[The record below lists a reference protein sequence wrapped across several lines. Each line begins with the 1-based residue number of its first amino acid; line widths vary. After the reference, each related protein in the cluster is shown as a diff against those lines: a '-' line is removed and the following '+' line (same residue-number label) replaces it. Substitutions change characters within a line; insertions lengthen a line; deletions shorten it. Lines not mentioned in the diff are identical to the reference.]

1 MRYFSKCAVIVPVTV
16 ISLLFTYSDTH
27 GLTTKKQKGP
37 IAISLQID
45 DRVITK
51 IIDGSYTL
59 ITEKLSAELKGPLNE
74 LRPKKNEMDGKARA
88 LHQRYETYEDD
99 ALVALIVLLPYL
111 PQEQAHEIETK
122 IIEKLTLPESGLRQS
137 SKYSTHLQDLEKR
150 ETRYNTK
157 INQTDEN
164 SNEMTKALE
173 EKNPEKIYEVYPVLR
188 GIINLL
194 EAHRN
199 TTERTKRA
207 VARARQIDT
216 ITLEKLTGI
225 EEMAEKERPV
235 ITGILEKFKQKE
247 TIKKVKQIIQVEL
260 DSATAR
266 LDVARQNL
274 DVIKNDYVK
283 ELTETTEEFKKCRD
297 EVHSNM
303 KETMKYM
310 MMLGNLRTGAN
321 PRDQNAMKASMNII
335 RLRIGLFSFFSHQKE
350 INSDLEKDSGDAED
364 SETHPPSQAIKNL
377 EKTVAGIQRVGKTLG
392 RGIKAMSP
400 DKEDTVSGTKSFAL
414 GALKVQH
421 GSLKEFRRD
430 FSSLAAFEDR
440 TSKCIVAASNV
451 TADYYD
457 RQNKLQKQ
465 LVAPLTELPG
475 RLEKYYKKYLL
486 EYFGK
491 DLYDDKHMIKDRY
504 EKLVRKSE
512 IVKKDLHAFT
522 EMQDRSYRTTKE
534 LIATTKE
541 ERENQA
547 KKHRELMDK
556 LKNLE
561 EGYEAKYSGKKTIN
575 EFREILPMQKNIIER
590 SKLTAELLKNFNE
603 SVKTTN
609 TFINGINREI
619 SGNRSG
625 LEERADILKQ
635 DVADYAREHR
645 EFLETTESALE
656 EKMKNVKT
664 AYKILKLLFG
674 LLPNSDRKMNYL
686 SQLQVQYKKKI
697 YFRITMY
704 NRDYFEGDEEHVTD
718 ANNYLYR
725 NSNTKTIKR
734 TDLHFTA
741 LHWDALAFSLPYQ
754 AAMIAGA
761 EISLDYFKEEVT
773 TFNQRI
779 WVHDEGEQPLLLEKR
794 SEVTHAYL
802 PWIDLQLALNF
813 RSRYTI
819 GFGGGIMP
827 WSYERINTDINYNRI
842 IVKRLG
848 PPVETETVS
857 YTTDWTN
864 NFTGWGYRV
873 NGSFEILNFLYGDWK
888 FFLGYAVKI
897 GETENTFTFSGA
909 LSDESRRH
917 TLQGVRTNLNFNCY
931 YTMNFLDFL
940 GLRPML
946 RFGMEEQKVFA
957 GGTQYDYLSYRK
969 YDLGIVFR
977 Y

>member
-1 MRYFSKCAVIVPVTV
+1 MRHFSKFAALVPVTV
-16 ISLLFTYSDTH
+16 ISLLFTFSDSH
-27 GLTTKKQKGP
+27 GLTTKKQKGS
-37 IAISLQID
+37 AAVSLQID
-45 DRVITK
+45 DKAITK

-59 ITEKLSAELKGPLNE
+59 ITGKLSAELKGPLNE
-74 LRPKKNEMDGKARA
+74 LRPTKNELDGKARA

-111 PQEQAHEIETK
+111 PQERVHEIETK
-122 IIEKLTLPESGLRQS
+122 IIGRLTLPESGLRQS

-150 ETRYNTK
+150 ETRYNTQ

-164 SNEMTKALE
+164 STEMVRALE

-188 GIINLL
+188 GIMSLL

-199 TTERTKRA
+199 TTERAKRA
-207 VARARQIDT
+207 VARARRIDT

-235 ITGILEKFKQKE
+235 IMGALEKFKQKE
-247 TIKKVKQIIQVEL
+247 NIRKAKQNIQEEL
-260 DSATAR
+260 DNATAR

-274 DVIKNDYVK
+274 DVVKNDYAK
-283 ELTETTEEFKKCRD
+283 ELTETAEEFKKCRD
-297 EVHSNM
+297 ELHTNM

-321 PRDQNAMKASMNII
+321 PRDQNAMKASMNVI
-335 RLRIGLFSFFSHQKE
+335 RLRISLFNFFSHQKE
-350 INSDLEKDSGDAED
+350 INNELEHDNRDAEE
-364 SETHPPSQAIKNL
+364 SETRPPSQAIKNL
-377 EKTVAGIQRVGKTLG
+377 EKTVAGFQRAGKTLG

-400 DKEDTVSGTKSFAL
+400 DKEETVSGAKSLAL
-414 GALKVQH
+414 GALNVQH

-430 FSSLAAFEDR
+430 FSSWVSFEDR
-440 TSKCIVAASNV
+440 ISKSIVAASDV
-451 TADYYD
+451 TAEYYD
-457 RQNKLQKQ
+457 RQNKLQKK
-465 LVAPLTELPG
+465 LVVPLTELPG

-504 EKLVRKSE
+504 DKLIRKSE
-512 IVKKDLHAFT
+512 TVKKDLQAFT
-522 EMQDRSYRTTKE
+522 EMQDTSYRTTKE

-547 KKHRELMDK
+547 KKHQELMGK

-561 EGYEAKYSGKKTIN
+561 EEYEAKYSGKKAIK

-590 SKLTAELLKNFNE
+590 SKQAAELLKNFNE
-603 SVKTTN
+603 SVKTSN
-609 TFINGINREI
+609 NFMNGINREI
-619 SGNRSG
+619 NNNRTG
-625 LEERADILKQ
+625 LEERADVLKQ
-635 DVADYAREHR
+635 DVADYAMEHR
-645 EFLETTESALE
+645 EFLATTEAALE

-664 AYKILKLLFG
+664 AYKILKLLYG
-674 LLPNSDRKMNYL
+674 LLPNSDKRMNYL
-686 SQLQVQYKKKI
+686 SQIQVQYKKKI
-697 YFRITMY
+697 YSRITVY
-704 NRDYFEGDEEHVTD
+704 NRDYFEGNEEHVTD
-718 ANNYLYR
+718 SNNYLYR

-754 AAMIAGA
+754 AAMIAGV
-761 EISLDYFKEEVT
+761 EISLDYFKEEVE

-779 WVHDEGEQPLLLEKR
+779 WLHDDGEQPLLLEKR

-802 PWIDLQLALNF
+802 PWLDLNLALNF

-848 PPVETETVS
+848 PPVETETIS
-857 YTTDWTN
+857 YTVDWTN
-864 NFTGWGYRV
+864 NFSGWGYRI